1 LTTGTTV
8 NGSPPIR
15 TRRTIRG
22 MSEPATEMSIS
33 AARDQLADVVNWAVY
48 GGTPTHLT
56 RRGRRLAVIVSE
68 AQLAADAAD
77 AVKAREEAVAEAC
90 RRIWLGIQ
98 DSDEKTQ
105 EAVRGIIDRLMEA
118 MEDASDLAA
127 IDAVRAEREVVTASP
142 PSEDAAAGN
151 GQ

>member
-22 MSEPATEMSIS
+22 MNEPATEMSIS
-33 AARDQLADVVNWAVY
+33 AARDQLADVVNRAVY

-77 AVKAREEAVAEAC
+77 AVKVREEAVAEAC

-105 EAVRGIIDRLMEA
+105 LAVRGIIDRLMEA

-127 IDAVRAEREVVTASP
+127 IDAVRAEREAVTASS